1 MFKFNMYA
9 AMTRDNPWSQ
19 MMGGADPSD
28 EEQDTVKVQS
38 HWLVWSVYN
47 HMTSSS
53 VLVLCGFY
61 CN

>member
-28 EEQDTVKVQS
+28 EEQDTVKVCS
-38 HWLVWSVYN
+38 LVGWFGQF
-47 HMTSSS
+47 TIT
-53 VLVLCGFY
+53 
-61 CN
+61 